1 MLNASGRAGTS
12 MAQVSAFDVSAPT
25 FDRLRSLPDGVPG
38 AIREA
43 VLRLIDAPRPR
54 LLDLGAGT
62 GRIGWPFVAAGD
74 DYVGADLS
82 LAMLQAFRQR
92 SSARLIQADGERLPF
107 RDATFDAVM
116 LIQVF
121 GGTRGWR
128 RVLAEAR
135 RVLLPTGA
143 LVIGRTAAPADGVD
157 AQMKQ
162 RLDTILDEMAVPR
175 DRANPRDDAL
185 RLLDET
191 ASGSRVNAAAW
202 IAERT
207 PRGFLDR
214 HRTGARFAALPTSIK
229 DESLRKLAAWA
240 TTTFGS
246 LDASFSELHSFELRV
261 FRLGT

>member
-1 MLNASGRAGTS
+1 MVQV
-12 MAQVSAFDVSAPT
+12 QVSAFDVTASD
-25 FDRLRSLPDGVPG
+25 FDRHRSLPDGVPE
-38 AIREA
+38 AIRSA
-43 VLRLIDAPRPR
+43 VLGAVGTPRPR

-82 LAMLQAFRQR
+82 LAMLRAFRQR
-92 SSARLIQADGERLPF
+92 CSARLIQADGERLPF
-107 RDATFDAVM
+107 RDGAFDAVL

-121 GGTRGWR
+121 GSMRGWR
-128 RVLAEAR
+128 RVLAEGQ
-135 RVLLPTGA
+135 RVLRPAGA

-162 RLDTILDEMAVPR
+162 RLAEILAEMAVARDRSDPR
-175 DRANPRDDAL
+175 DEAL
-185 RLLDET
+185 RFLEET

-202 IAERT
+202 NAERT

-214 HRTGARFAALPTSIK
+214 HRTGARFAALPASIK
-229 DESLRKLAAWA
+229 DESLRQLAAWA

-246 LDASFSELHSFELRV
+246 LDAAFSEPNSFELRI
-261 FRLGT
+261 FRQQA